1 MTMPYESQSV
11 SIPDLELDAV
21 QITFSTWLVMDRVP
35 VLSGDSLCEVSAGDV
50 CVEVLAPC
58 SGVLRQ
64 TAVDLDEE
72 LQTGDVIAEIETDP
86 GIRSA
91 FSE

>member
-1 MTMPYESQSV
+1 MTMPRESQPV

-21 QITFSTWLVMDRVP
+21 QMTLSAWLVTDQVS
-35 VLSGDSLCEVSAGDV
+35 VLCGDSLCEVSAGDV

-64 TAVDLDEE
+64 IIVDLDEV
-72 LQTGDVIAEIETDP
+72 LQTGDVIAEIESDP
-86 GIRSA
+86 GNRSA
-91 FSE
+91 QVQ